1 MPTFAASAARTP
13 HSARWSAIS
22 APTVSPSRRDSL
34 RWPTSTG
41 TSSTPTGCAPPSP
54 RCCRSWRR
62 ARRRWPRT
70 DKSCAAPSCTATGLR
85 TSPRRYG
92 KRITDGER
100 DLAGCGQSQEIRKGS
115 ERAAVADRCALNAEP
130 RPVRCTPDDLQG
142 VTAKR
147 VGQPIDIVSIAIL
160 LYSQVLPEFRP
171 PHLVLF

>member
-1 MPTFAASAARTP
+1 MGRADIRRVGGENASLGEMVRHLGAHGVAVPPRFATMADVYWHFVDANGLRATIATVLQELAAGKATL
-13 HSARWSAIS
+13 AE
-22 APTVSPSRRDSL
+22 
-34 RWPTSTG
+34 TG
-41 TSSTPTGCAPPSP
+41 QV
-54 RCCRSWRR
+54 
-62 ARRRWPRT
+62 
-70 DKSCAAPSCTATGLR
+70 R